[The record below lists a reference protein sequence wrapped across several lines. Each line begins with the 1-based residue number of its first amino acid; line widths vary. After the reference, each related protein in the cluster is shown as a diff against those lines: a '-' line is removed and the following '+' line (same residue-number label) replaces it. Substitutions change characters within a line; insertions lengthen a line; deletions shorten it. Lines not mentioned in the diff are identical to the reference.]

1 MEPPWLQRVAISGK
15 SDRRQG
21 RRNRRNPPM
30 EVAPTAHYSMGGVR
44 AHACDGRRGPLRR
57 RRVRSRRPR
66 REPPRRQLAR
76 GVPRVRRI
84 VGAEAARASAELD
97 VQVRDRTRSTR
108 RGRRSTPCSPS
119 AATSSRDRSSALRDL
134 MSERCGVVR
143 SEEGLRDGL
152 RALDEIRE
160 RTSALGVRPDIAGYA
175 DLAHAF
181 DLHASLLAARG
192 VTPGLGGFPRSPRRR
207 SWSRG
212 RVPLKLRV
220 VSCWR
225 RITTHQST

>member
-1 MEPPWLQRVAISGK
+1 MEPRGCNGWQSAANRIAAKAAEIGEIRRWKSHRPPTTRWAACGRTHATDVAGLFAV
-15 SDRRQG
+15 G
-21 RRNRRNPPM
+21 ECAAGVHGANRL
-30 EVAPTAHYSMGGVR
+30 GGN
-44 AHACDGRRGPLRR
+44 
-57 RRVRSRRPR
+57 S
-66 REPPRRQLAR
+66 LAECLVF
-76 GVPRVRRI
+76 GRI

-134 MSERCGVVR
+134 MSEHCGVVR

-160 RTSALGVRPDIAGYA
+160 RTSALEVRPDIAGYA

-181 DLHASLLAARG
+181 DLHALLGAGAGVAVGSL
-192 VTPGLGGFPRSPRRR
+192 
-207 SWSRG
+207 
-212 RVPLKLRV
+212 
-220 VSCWR
+220 
-225 RITTHQST
+225 